1 MIVAALPL
9 SGMPQSNS
17 CAENHVCD
25 VGDDQ
30 VSAYR
35 VTKAGVTVAVGSGQL
50 DSTAREPAIGT
61 DAGVPSVI
69 DSSGATADTAS
80 PPTRNK
86 GEDAL
91 FFSAPLY
98 GMTHF

>member
-1 MIVAALPL
+1 
-9 SGMPQSNS
+9 MPQSNS

-30 VSAYR
+30 VTAYR

-91 FFSAPLY
+91 FFFGSSIWYDTLLICY
-98 GMTHF
+98 TILILD